1 MSESFYTYLHGPRT
15 FWGSGSRTVIN
26 NNFFGM
32 PMFPPFRGMCAT
44 PMFGCN
50 SLFGNSF
57 NYGCNCNSGMN
68 DLFGFMMLNSMINGK
83 QGDGL
88 FNFGGLSNIYN
99 PFGGY
104 NQNKTNSTLSTKVKS
119 LEDQLAEA
127 KKEIKDLKTEKE
139 KNKKTNAEET
149 ERKNRP
155 AKPIDTSKLK
165 KQSVAPSNDG
175 GAVKTVEDSNKK
187 ATAPKTLDEQLNT
200 INGFEK
206 LTSEQQKYVKDK
218 VKAQH
223 VDDKGNVTYDINAI
237 THSGD
242 TLNAIVNRFY
252 QSDEEHNQ
260 INVPEFNYN
269 AQTSGKKVK
278 YPGVGEDITL
288 NNVSNFG
295 MTSLMKDASNN
306 ITKEGETQKTGL
318 AMQQAK
324 DNFKSG
330 KQKLSEEYVLQ
341 NHMMTKKEY
350 DKIINEK
357 YSK

>member
-1 MSESFYTYLHGPRT
+1 
-15 FWGSGSRTVIN
+15 
-26 NNFFGM
+26 
-32 PMFPPFRGMCAT
+32 
-44 PMFGCN
+44 
-50 SLFGNSF
+50 
-57 NYGCNCNSGMN
+57 MN
-68 DLFGFMMLNSMINGK
+68 DLFGFMMLNSMINGN
-83 QGDGL
+83 QGGGL

-165 KQSVAPSNDG
+165 RQSVAPSNDG

-200 INGFEK
+200 INGYEK
-206 LTSEQQKYVKDK
+206 LTPEQQKYVKDK

-252 QSDEEHNQ
+252 KSDEEHNQ
-260 INVPEFNYN
+260 INVPEFDYN

-295 MTSLMKDASNN
+295 MTSLMKDASDN

-318 AMQQAK
+318 AMKQAEA
-324 DNFKSG
+324 NFKSG
-330 KQKLSEEYVLQ
+330 TQKLSEEYVLQ